1 MMALLVWG
9 YRNPPNRP
17 MITTHI
23 VNNVDEN
30 RNMNGDGNERIR
42 DAAKTNNMKRYI
54 TYKHNKTVN
63 IITL

>member
-1 MMALLVWG
+1 
-9 YRNPPNRP
+9 